1 VNALSTIEKI
11 LDHPV
16 EPLAVVDCH
25 TLRIV
30 RCNSSFEDYF
40 SIYIHQGS
48 TNDIYTTVGYNVPR
62 EKRQSIT
69 DALLSEG
76 IYIDKETSEEEH
88 LFFSKLSIEGKDYGF
103 VRLSQQKKYSIYS
116 QYRQLFDQNLA
127 GVYKI
132 DVEGKILSC
141 NEAFAKIFGYESEKD
156 LIGINAIEL
165 YKNPDARNEYVK
177 ELRKKT
183 VLKNFEIEV
192 HRKDGTTATCLEN
205 CFLERLPSGRET
217 ISGTIIDFTEKKKI
231 EFDLQEREQWLRS
244 LTNLSSEGVVFE
256 QNGNIVMCN
265 NQFASMFDYSTGEN
279 IVGLKLTD
287 FLPQTELSR
296 IKSSLKIVPGSKT
309 EIRLY
314 PNDKPLFVEVTGNYI
329 TYKGELTLALV
340 MTNVTERKKIELAL
354 ERGVVRFKNLLENL
368 PNGVIILTEG
378 RIKYLNH
385 SAYLLLGAEDEDEV
399 YNEFFEEFVSEPF
412 KDQVAQNLTDVRQG
426 LDVEYTELQLVSLDG
441 ETFAAGIKMVLTIYE
456 NKPSI
461 QVTLTNLS
469 DRNRLAQEQV
479 RMRLVEELN
488 TVLKQEIAQHKST
501 QHRLE
506 QQQRET
512 NEQRAKLE
520 AIFNST
526 VKLIMWTIDL
536 KGRIT
541 NYNKNFKYWTGKHL
555 GRDVVI
561 GSDTLVDVKTF
572 LHPDFYQN
580 QLKAFDKAFTGKP
593 QQTEIPIIDINGA
606 TIWLELFLSPVYI
619 DDEFLEISCLASDI
633 TERKEY
639 EKSMRQSLKEKEVL
653 LKEIHHRV
661 KNNLQIIS
669 SMLNLQSG
677 YVNDESTLNV
687 LRESQERINSMSLIH
702 ETIYRNS
709 DFSAIDFTEYIK
721 AIAGNLV
728 QSYRNPNTHVE
739 LVMEMDNVLIGLDQS
754 IPCGLIVNELVSNA
768 MKYAFIGKKKGK
780 LCIQVKEK
788 KGDKIELVIKDDGV
802 GLPSTLDAKRSGS
815 LGLTLVNAL
824 TEQLDGTL
832 NTKSSKGTA
841 HTLTFIRK

>member
-1 VNALSTIEKI
+1 MNALSTFDKI
-11 LDHPV
+11 LDHPF
-16 EPLAVVDCH
+16 EPLAVVDCYS
-25 TLRIV
+25 LAIIK
-30 RCNSSFEDYF
+30 CNNCFEDHF
-40 SIYIHQGS
+40 SIYIHES
-48 TNDIYTTVGYNVPR
+48 TATDIYTTIGYNVPR
-62 EKRQSIT
+62 EKIEAISK
-69 DALLSEG
+69 ALLEQG
-76 IYIDKETSEEEH
+76 IYIDKETSDEEH
-88 LFFSKLSIEGKDYGF
+88 FFFNKFTIDGKEYGYL
-103 VRLSQQKKYSIYS
+103 RLSQQKKFSIYG

-156 LIGINAIEL
+156 LLGINAIEL
-165 YKNPDARNEYVK
+165 YKNPESRKEYIK
-177 ELRKKT
+177 QLREKI

-192 HRKDGTTATCLEN
+192 NRKDGTTATCLEN
-205 CFLERLPSGRET
+205 CFLERLPSGREI
-217 ISGTIIDFTEKKKI
+217 ISGTIIDFTEKKQI

-256 QNGNIVMCN
+256 RNGDIVMCN
-265 NQFASMFDYSTGEN
+265 NQFASMFDYSSGEN
-279 IVGLKLTD
+279 IIGLKLTD
-287 FLPQTELSR
+287 FIPQTELSR

-314 PNDKPLFVEVTGNYI
+314 PNDKPLFVEVTGSYI

-368 PNGVIILTEG
+368 PNGVIILTDG
-378 RIKYLNH
+378 RIKYLNNA
-385 SAYLLLGAEDEDEV
+385 AYTLLGAEDEDEV
-399 YNEFFEEFVSEPF
+399 YNEFFEEFISEPF
-412 KDQVAQNLTDVRQG
+412 KNQVLQNLSDVRQG
-426 LDVEYTELQLVSLDG
+426 LEVEYMELQMVSLQG

-461 QVTLTNLS
+461 QITLTNLS

-488 TVLKQEIAQHKST
+488 TVLKQEIALHKST
-501 QHRLE
+501 QQRLE

-526 VKLIMWTIDL
+526 VNLMMWTVDL
-536 KGRIT
+536 KGHIT
-541 NYNKNFKYWTGKHL
+541 NFNRNFKIWTTQHFGS
-555 GRDVVI
+555 DAAI
-561 GSDTLVDVKTF
+561 GSDTIKNVEPF
-572 LHPDFYQN
+572 LHPDLYQN
-580 QLKAFDKAFTGKP
+580 QLKAFEKAFSGKP
-593 QQTEIPIIDINGA
+593 QQTEIPILDVHGD
-606 TIWLELFLSPVYI
+606 TIWLELFLNPVYI
-619 DDEFLEISCLASDI
+619 DDEFIEISCLASDI

-669 SMLNLQSG
+669 SMLNLQSA
-677 YVNDESTLNV
+677 YVNDEATLNV

-721 AIAGNLV
+721 SIAANLV
-728 QSYRNPNTHVE
+728 QSYGNPNTHVE
-739 LVMEMDNVLIGLDQS
+739 LVMEMDKVLIGLDQS

-768 MKYAFIGKKKGK
+768 MKYAFVGRKKGK

-788 KGDKIELVIKDDGV
+788 KGGKIELVIKDDGI
-802 GLPSTLDAKRSGS
+802 GLPSTLDAKHSGS

-832 NTKSSKGTA
+832 NTKSNKGTA